1 LEFVEAMDRWYAQM
15 QTVPK
20 SSIATLIRL
29 GAKIVKLLSL
39 GERK

>member
-1 LEFVEAMDRWYAQM
+1 MDRWYAQM

-20 SSIATLIRL
+20 PTLAALIRL
-29 GAKIVKLLSL
+29 GSRIVKLLSL